1 MLKRLLLWMLDK
13 VLLLL
18 LYAWT
23 TPENYTAGQLIDE
36 TAMDKISA
44 NLNALKAPPSDQYE
58 NFSCSLGVSGTTFA
72 DVDATELNLS
82 ITTTGG
88 DVEIVFS
95 VVFSTSGAVSSPEYI
110 AFDVLVD
117 GTTRIGDTTLGMI
130 RTGEASRLGD
140 CSFRYNKTGLSAG
153 AHTFKLQ
160 AKETA
165 AATITVVSVFFLVRE
180 TT

>member
-1 MLKRLLLWMLDK
+1 MLKRLLLWTLDRI
-13 VLLLL
+13 LLFM

-23 TPENYTAGQLIDE
+23 TPENYTAGQLMDE

-44 NLNALKAPPSDQYE
+44 NLNALKAPPSDQFE
-58 NFSCSLGVSGTTFA
+58 NFADSDTISGTSFA
-72 DVDATELNLS
+72 DIDGTNLNLS

-88 DVEIVFS
+88 DVLIQFS
-95 VVFSTSGAVSSPEYI
+95 AVYTTSGDFSTGEYV

-117 GTTRIGDTTLGMI
+117 GAARIGDTTTGMI
-130 RTGEASRLGD
+130 RCAESSRTGHVFMS
-140 CSFRYNKTGLSAG
+140 YNKTGLSAG

-165 AATITVVSVFFLVRE
+165 VATVTLTSVYFSVRE
-180 TT
+180 AT